1 MIESSSVFSVV
12 SVVILNPD
20 QRVINSAEFTLL
32 TN

>member
-12 SVVILNPD
+12 SVVILIPD
-20 QRVINSAEFTLL
+20 QNVINSAEFTLL